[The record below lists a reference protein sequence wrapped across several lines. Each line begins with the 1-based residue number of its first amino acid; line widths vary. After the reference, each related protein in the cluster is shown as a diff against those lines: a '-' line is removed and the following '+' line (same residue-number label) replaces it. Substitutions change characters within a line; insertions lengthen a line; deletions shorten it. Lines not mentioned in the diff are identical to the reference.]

1 MTQSDHAGT
10 GNHSGDIPPIPLS
23 SKNKEDVRFC
33 SRPVQSQTIK
43 LRIHHM
49 GELVDHPAK
58 WYVNGLV
65 SEMDWLWD
73 TDYMSY
79 MQFEKL
85 IRKEGYRNIKCMW
98 YWNPKYS
105 FGRGLRPLNCDGD
118 VLKLIEDLK
127 GFDLVDVYVE
137 HTVEVLGDEDI
148 VNHYDEDGG
157 PNYAED
163 EVDSDVEV
171 VKDDDMTKN
180 AYASDNEMDVNEAD
194 RGDVDT
200 EHVETEHVD
209 VGMEDDE
216 EDEDYVADTEIG
228 SLSDEDL
235 ECSDDYVEQT
245 EDLDWT
251 SVMQCDEDHD
261 KAKKSDE
268 DDDSDVLHT
277 PDGSGNDEEH
287 EKFPSYKSGE
297 SSKFE
302 LCMVFSNKEMVKDV
316 VKDYGME
323 NNKNVVIK
331 KNEAKRMVIKCME
344 GCNFHMRVSKRVGN
358 QYWQVVS
365 LIDEHN
371 CARTPY
377 NRQAKTNWLAKK
389 FGHILRHNPDMKPAG
404 LIDQALDRWGVKLS
418 HDQAYRAKR
427 RAMDMLQGAGMEQF
441 QHLRRYA
448 QELLK
453 SNPNST
459 VVIRCAD
466 SNEGPVFER
475 IYVGLEACKYG
486 FAKFCRPLI
495 GLDACFLKG
504 DFGGQLMAAVGRDGN
519 NKIMPIAYAVVEAE
533 TRDSWD
539 WFIKLLLE
547 DLEAINQRAYAFISD
562 QQKGLIPAIQSV
574 SAHVEQRICVKHL
587 YGNWKKKNPGL
598 EFKEVMWSAAR
609 ATTVPSW
616 ERAMLKMKGM
626 KETAWK
632 EMVDVPATYWSRAH
646 FNTYSKCDLQVNNM
660 CEAFNRAILEYR
672 DKPIITLLEGIKHY
686 LTKRIAKMKD
696 LMNTYSGDICP
707 RIQMV
712 LEKNKRN
719 AAHWT
724 PTWHGD
730 DDMAIYGVTNGVD
743 TYVVNLKQETCACR
757 KWDLTGIPCSHS
769 ITCIWQNKKKPED
782 YKDTFK
788 NIYSHIIYP
797 TNGPQL
803 RPLDNQSTM
812 NPPIMRRAIGCPK
825 KMRNKDNDEPRLK
838 HVLPRKL
845 ATVTCHKCGGMGHN
859 KRSCKGKTT
868 ADRAIPKGGN
878 KKKIAGGQKKKTKP
892 NEEDIGNSSQAPMIL
907 FKAVMFNAIMVNY
920 GICISCQLC
929 TDVIWSN
936 YVQILFKVTG
946 PKFEH

>member
-1 MTQSDHAGT
+1 MTQSSNAGT

-23 SKNKEDVRFC
+23 SKHKEDVRFC

-49 GELVDHPAK
+49 GELVDHPVK

-105 FGRGLRPLNCDGD
+105 FSRGLRPLNCDGD

-127 GFDLVDVYVE
+127 GFALVDVYVE

-148 VNHYDEDGG
+148 VDHYDEDGG
-157 PNYAED
+157 PNCAED

-171 VKDDDMTKN
+171 VKDDDMPKN
-180 AYASDNEMDVNEAD
+180 VDASDNEMDVNEAD

-200 EHVETEHVD
+200 EHVETEHVETEHVD
-209 VGMEDDE
+209 VGIEDDE
-216 EDEDYVADTEIG
+216 EDEDYVADTEVG

-235 ECSDDYVEQT
+235 ECSDDYMEQT

-251 SVMQCDEDHD
+251 SVMQFDENHD
-261 KAKKSDE
+261 KARKSDE

-277 PDGSGNDEEH
+277 PNDSGNDEEH
-287 EKFPSYKSGE
+287 EKFPSYKRGE
-297 SSKFE
+297 TSKFE
-302 LCMVFSNKEMVKDV
+302 LGMVFSNKEMVKDA

-371 CARTPY
+371 YARTPY

-404 LIDQALDRWGVKLS
+404 LIAQALDRWGVKLS

-475 IYVGLEACKYG
+475 IYVCLEACKYG

-626 KETAWK
+626 KETVWK
-632 EMVDVPATYWSRAH
+632 EMVDVPATYWSRSH
-646 FNTYSKCDLQVNNM
+646 FKTYSKCDLQVNNM

-686 LTKRIAKMKD
+686 LTKRIAKMKE
-696 LMNTYSGDICP
+696 LVNNYSGDICP

-730 DDMAIYGVTNGVD
+730 DDMAIYGVTNGID

-782 YKDTFK
+782 YVSEYYRKDTFK

-803 RPLDNQSTM
+803 WPLDNQSTM
-812 NPPIMRRAIGCPK
+812 NPPIMRRAIGRPK
-825 KMRNKDNDEPRLK
+825 KMRNKANDEPRLK

-859 KRSCKGKTT
+859 KRSCKGKTA
-868 ADRAIPKGGN
+868 ADRAIPKGVN

-892 NEEDIGNSSQAPMIL
+892 NEEEIGNSSQAPM
-907 FKAVMFNAIMVNY
+907 ATQP
-920 GICISCQLC
+920 SQ
-929 TDVIWSN
+929 
-936 YVQILFKVTG
+936 Q
-946 PKFEH
+946 

>member
-1 MTQSDHAGT
+1 MAQSDDAGT

-49 GELVDHPAK
+49 GELVDHPVK

-105 FGRGLRPLNCDGD
+105 FSRGLRPLNCDGD

-127 GFDLVDVYVE
+127 GFDLVDIYVE

-148 VNHYDEDGG
+148 VDHYDDDGG
-157 PNYAED
+157 PNCAED

-171 VKDDDMTKN
+171 VKDADMPKN
-180 AYASDNEMDVNEAD
+180 KNVVASDNEMDVNEAD
-194 RGDVDT
+194 IGDVDT
-200 EHVETEHVD
+200 EHVETEHVETEHVETEHVD
-209 VGMEDDE
+209 VGIEDDE

-235 ECSDDYVEQT
+235 ECSDDYVEET

-261 KAKKSDE
+261 KARKSDE

-277 PDGSGNDEEH
+277 PNGSGDDEEL
-287 EKFPSYKSGE
+287 EKFPSYKRGE

-302 LCMVFSNKEMVKDV
+302 LGMVFSNKEMVKDA

-404 LIDQALDRWGVKLS
+404 LVAQALDRWGVKLS

-475 IYVGLEACKYG
+475 IYVCLEACKYG

-632 EMVDVPATYWSRAH
+632 EMVDVPATYWSRSH
-646 FNTYSKCDLQVNNM
+646 FKTYSKCDLQVNNM

-686 LTKRIAKMKD
+686 ITKRIAKMKE
-696 LMNTYSGDICP
+696 LVNTYSGDICP

-730 DDMAIYGVTNGVD
+730 DDMAIYGVTNGID

-782 YKDTFK
+782 YVSEYYRKDNFK

-803 RPLDNQSTM
+803 WPLDNQSTM
-812 NPPIMRRAIGCPK
+812 NPPIMRRAIGRPK
-825 KMRNKDNDEPRLK
+825 KMRNKANDEPRLK

-859 KRSCKGKTT
+859 KRSCKGKTA

-892 NEEDIGNSSQAPMIL
+892 NEEEIGNSSQAPM
-907 FKAVMFNAIMVNY
+907 ATQP
-920 GICISCQLC
+920 SQ
-929 TDVIWSN
+929 
-936 YVQILFKVTG
+936 Q
-946 PKFEH
+946 